1 MTDEERDRKIDDIIT
16 RLDHIEHLLGTVI
29 TSMLDAMLTSHR
41 GTTDLQK
48 LINEARRPKN

>member
-1 MTDEERDRKIDDIIT
+1 MTDAERDSKLEEIIS
-16 RLDHIEHLLGTVI
+16 RLEHVEHLLENVI